1 MPKIR
6 ARRSPTQI
14 GKGLIG
20 AYTKGPGSTLRFE
33 GPRPGL
39 GWHRH
44 DWRPRHV
51 RVVDDTGVR
60 QLVIDRR
67 RWRLHGT
74 TTTRLDRAPDEAC
87 FARST
92 LLVVLLMLCSWLLSD
107 DGLHRH
113 EAHPIALE
121 GVAGRRTVHRW
132 LHRLLPD
139 AARVQGALRTAVV
152 ERSEP
157 QPVERLFPGGLSP
170 PVAVRRRRWKEPEA
184 TYRLVTGLAFL
195 ANGADALTTSAT
207 TLLAEAHLGD
217 AGTLGTLRR

>member
-1 MPKIR
+1 MPQIR
-6 ARRSPTQI
+6 THCSPLKV
-14 GKGLIG
+14 GRGLIG
-20 AYTKGPGSTLRFE
+20 VYTKGPGATLRFE
-33 GPRPGL
+33 GPRPGP

-44 DWRPRHV
+44 DWRPRHLP
-51 RVVDDTGVR
+51 VVDAAGVHHV
-60 QLVIDRR
+60 VIDRR

-74 TTTRLDRAPDEAC
+74 TTTRLDHAPDEVV
-87 FARST
+87 FAHST
-92 LLVVLLMLCSWLLSD
+92 LVVVFLALCAWLLSA

-113 EAHPIALE
+113 ASHPASLE
-121 GVAGRRTVHRW
+121 GVACLRTVHRW

-139 AARVQGALRTAVV
+139 AARVQEALRTAVV

-170 PVAVRRRRWKEPEA
+170 PVAVRRRRWKDPEA

-195 ANGADALTTSAT
+195 ALGADALTTSAT

-217 AGTLGTLRR
+217 AGTLGTSRR